1 MKLWKLVAVL
11 CLPALAACGQQ
22 ESVAVKAG
30 VSDCGTPAAPSGLR
44 ANPGP
49 GMAQTSMAWS
59 AAAANGG
66 AAVERYIVHRDG
78 KPFAR
83 LGNTLAYGDSGASG
97 SHSYYVTAINTCGAE
112 GPVSETISASPLP
125 GALIP
130 APLSVSK
137 AAGVKLNTYKVLDP
151 SGKEIGQRTWRTVM
165 GLGNCCETY
174 VASDAAGRLYEYGG
188 SLLYVSTD
196 EGQNWKVVSNVFPAV
211 GAEGAIVG
219 APGGDMLAVNW
230 DPYSGDQLWSHKYVA
245 ATDTWYTSRTP
256 LHQPAF
262 DRPWVAVI
270 EGPFEIEGM
279 IVPYVSFLMSN
290 YVHGDVLLLSL
301 DGLFYQAPTAR
312 VLAQMKTP
320 VSLNFP
326 RDPDRDWTQS
336 MRKTSV
342 YPLDNGYGLRDRSS
356 VSNCA
361 HAVLTPAIEWACPDW
376 GAITQA
382 PERGEVV
389 RVDSAG
395 AIHVTTVQAG
405 GDRIMH
411 RVSTDA
417 GKTWKKVTA
426 RVPGQIQIE
435 DWDVQVNAAL
445 DQVVVAV
452 HASAKA
458 DDTEPDQDMVFR
470 FTGLQ
475 GDIRL
480 KEILLVGTGDHI
492 FGSSLAA
499 NGDRFDYTTVAL
511 LRSGHVA
518 LSFGDRRHVPPAIA
532 IETGN

>member
-1 MKLWKLVAVL
+1 MGIRSIAAIFWIAG
-11 CLPALAACGQQ
+11 LAACGRQ
-22 ESVAVKAG
+22 ESAPSKEAL
-30 VSDCGTPAAPSGLR
+30 SLCGTPAAPAGLR

-49 GMAQTSMAWS
+49 GVAQTSIAWS
-59 AAAANGG
+59 AAADGGG
-66 AAVERYIVHRDG
+66 AAVERYVVYRDG

-83 LGNTLAYGDSGASG
+83 LGNTLAFGDTGASG
-97 SHSYYVTAINTCGAE
+97 SHSYQVTAVNACGIE
-112 GPVSETISASPLP
+112 GPLSETLSATPLP
-125 GALIP
+125 GVLLA
-130 APLSVSK
+130 APVAASNAAVSK
-137 AAGVKLNTYKVLDP
+137 INTYKVLDP
-151 SGKEIGQRTWRTVM
+151 SGKEIGSRTWRTVT

-188 SLLYVSTD
+188 SFLYVSLD
-196 EGQNWKVVSNVFPAV
+196 EGKTWKVVSNVFPAV

-270 EGPFEIEGM
+270 EGPFEVEGM

-290 YVHGDVLLLSL
+290 YVHGDVLLMSL

-312 VLAQMKTP
+312 VLAQATTP

-326 RDPDRDWTQS
+326 RDPSRDWIQS

-342 YPLDNGYGLRDRSS
+342 FPLDNGYGLRDRSS
-356 VSNCA
+356 LSQCA
-361 HAVLTPAIEWACPDW
+361 QAVLTPSIDWTCPDW
-376 GAITQA
+376 GAITEA
-382 PERGEVV
+382 PGSGEVV
-389 RVDSAG
+389 RIDSTG
-395 AIHVTTVQAG
+395 AIHVTTVQTG
-405 GDRIMH
+405 GDRVMH

-417 GKTWKKVTA
+417 GKTWRKVTA
-426 RVPGQIQIE
+426 KVPGRIQIE

-452 HASAKA
+452 HASAGA

-470 FTGLQ
+470 FTDLHGN
-475 GDIRL
+475 IRL
-480 KEILLVGTGDHI
+480 KEILLVGNGDHI
-492 FGSSLAA
+492 FGSSLGSS
-499 NGDRFDYTTVAL
+499 GDRFDYTTVAL

-532 IETGN
+532 VEAGD